1 MIRTFNVKEVNHGFV
16 EVDIPEGI
24 SEEKVNEL
32 VMDKINNGDT
42 VWSKSDTTYEPV
54 INESD
59 VHDNLI

>member
-1 MIRTFNVKEVNHGFV
+1 MITFNVKEVNHGFV